1 MRVRFFKSSY
11 FVWLLLLG
19 GAYGASQI
27 GGLPHLRFSYDFQT
41 AGNRYDP
48 FAQRFYTRCTYW
60 GPHGKFTIHFPA
72 NSECALFRFFTANS
86 EHAEG

>member
-1 MRVRFFKSSY
+1 MRVRFLKPSY

-27 GGLPHLRFSYDFQT
+27 VGLPHLRFFYDFQT

-48 FAQRFYTRCTYW
+48 FAERFYTRCTYW
-60 GPHGKFTIHFPA
+60 GPNGKFTIHFPE
-72 NSECALFRFFTANS
+72 NGECALFRFFITHS
-86 EHAEG
+86 EHWEG